1 MPLAQL
7 VQRNGG
13 LLMEWHWDAHDVDRI
28 FRGYISRSQS
38 AAVVHLGGLAGGG
51 G

>member
-13 LLMEWHWDAHDVDRI
+13 LLMEWHWDAYHVDRI
-28 FRGYISRSQS
+28 RRGYILRSQS
-38 AAVVHLGGLAGGG
+38 AAVVHFGGLAGGG
-51 G
+51 R

>member
-13 LLMEWHWDAHDVDRI
+13 LLMERHRDAYHVDRI
-28 FRGYISRSQS
+28 RRGYIARP
-38 AAVVHLGGLAGGG
+38 
-51 G
+51 

>member
-13 LLMEWHWDAHDVDRI
+13 LLMEWHRDSYYVDKIR
-28 FRGYISRSQS
+28 RGHIPRSQR
-38 AAVVHLGGLAGGG
+38 AAVVHFGGLARGGG
-51 G
+51 